1 MTLVGGPTEAELLE
15 DEQNLDKAVQG
26 MSTSDAVVLR
36 VFKAMG
42 LSQKTMISIEKD
54 LREQQLKAEDDVQK
68 EK

>member
-1 MTLVGGPTEAELLE
+1 MGGPTEAELLE

>member
-1 MTLVGGPTEAELLE
+1 MGGPTEAELLE

-26 MSTSDAVVLR
+26 MSTSDALVLR

>member
-1 MTLVGGPTEAELLE
+1 
-15 DEQNLDKAVQG
+15 

-54 LREQQLKAEDDVQK
+54 LREQQLKAAEEEVQA